1 MKDHELHRHY
11 IEYLK
16 NKQSLS
22 EGAFH
27 LIKISKSAFDDF
39 IYTYHNNVD
48 FKRIVDSL
56 MITKNRDEKINKL
69 LDDN

>member
-1 MKDHELHRHY
+1 MKDHELYKHY

-16 NKQSLS
+16 NKKSLS
-22 EGAFH
+22 DGALH
-27 LIKISKSAFDDF
+27 LVKISKSAFDDF
-39 IYTYHNNVD
+39 IYIYNNNID

-56 MITKNRDEKINKL
+56 IIIENRDEKINKL